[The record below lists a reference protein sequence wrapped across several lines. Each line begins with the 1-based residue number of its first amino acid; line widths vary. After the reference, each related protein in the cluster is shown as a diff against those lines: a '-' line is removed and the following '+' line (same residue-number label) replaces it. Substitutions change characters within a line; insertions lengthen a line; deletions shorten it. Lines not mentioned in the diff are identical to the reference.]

1 VFVSLSVEFF
11 SFTITFPKMH
21 QFFSE
26 KNGISGFAKIRNS
39 LVNDNSSETA
49 SIGIGISMW
58 EYLS

>member
-1 VFVSLSVEFF
+1 
-11 SFTITFPKMH
+11 MH
-21 QFFSE
+21 HFFSE